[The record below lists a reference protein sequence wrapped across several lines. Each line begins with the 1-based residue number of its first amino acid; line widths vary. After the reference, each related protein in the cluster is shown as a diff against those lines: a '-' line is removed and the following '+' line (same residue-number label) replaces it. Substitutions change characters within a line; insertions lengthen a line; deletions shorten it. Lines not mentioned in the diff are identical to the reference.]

1 MDMWVSYKATD
12 PPLRALTPNHNHN
25 PNPNPNPDPNPNPHQ
40 VSYKQLLRLFEPYAP
55 SEVRQLGPG
64 NLKQVCCLTLV
75 VA

>member
-1 MDMWVSYKATD
+1 MRVR
-12 PPLRALTPNHNHN
+12 LRVRVTIAGVRVNPTLALTVTLD
-25 PNPNPNPDPNPNPHQ
+25 PNPDPTPNPHQ